1 MSNRVEDG
9 EDALAEGSVGVV
21 VAGCV
26 DGPVDKERAA
36 HDGFA
41 VDEAPVATVGAV
53 VAIIAHGEIFSG
65 GHDEFVALNVFA
77 NFVSPF
83 DLHGWNKKLITGRR
97 KGIVQRIV
105 ARSGIVDHIGFIEGF
120 AVDEDLLIDN
130 LQVISRQANDA
141 LHEMRMILIGIFED
155 NDIAAFEIAVR
166 KKLFVPVAAAA
177 EDKFVDQEMI
187 ADEKRFLHR
196 RRRNLEGLNNE
207 AGPEKGKNHSNQK
220 RFEI

>member
-26 DGPVDKERAA
+26 DRPVDKERAA

-41 VDEAPVATVGAV
+41 VDEAPVAAVGAV

-65 GHDEFVALNVFA
+65 RDDEFVALNVFA

-97 KGIVQRIV
+97 KGVVQRIV
-105 ARSGIVDHIGFIEGF
+105 AGGGVVDGGGVVQHF

-141 LHEMRMILIGIFED
+141 LHEMRMILIGIFE
-155 NDIAAFEIAVR
+155 NDYIAAFEIAVR
-166 KKLFVPVAAAA
+166 KKLFVPVAAAP

-196 RRRNLEGLNNE
+196 RRRNLESLDDETG
-207 AGPEKGKNHSNQK
+207 AEKGKNHGNQ
-220 RFEI
+220 E